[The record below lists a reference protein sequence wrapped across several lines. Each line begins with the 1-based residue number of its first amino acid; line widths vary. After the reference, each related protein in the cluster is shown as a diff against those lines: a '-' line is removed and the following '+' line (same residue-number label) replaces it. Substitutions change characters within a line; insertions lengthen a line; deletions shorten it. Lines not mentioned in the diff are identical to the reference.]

1 MNVEYG
7 KYYYTGWPK
16 DVLTGLKISIAL
28 YLRTYRNVKIGITN
42 WPERRFY
49 EHVQRDCTIK
59 WQRMVVKYKT
69 TSVAN
74 ANKIEKFFIEN
85 ESRLKNRWNGFSKMS
100 DDGPYYV
107 YFLLS
112 GKRNKQ

>member
-1 MNVEYG
+1 MEVEYG

-28 YLRTYRNVKIGITN
+28 YLRSYRNVKIGITN

-49 EHVQRDCTIK
+49 EHIQRDSSIK
-59 WQRMVVKYKT
+59 WQRMVVKYQT

-74 ANKIEKFFIEN
+74 ANKIEKYFIDN
-85 ESRLKNRWNGFSKMS
+85 ETRLRNRWNGFSKMS
-100 DDGPYYV
+100 ESGPYYV
-107 YFLLS
+107 YILLS
-112 GKRNKQ
+112 GKRTK